1 MRILGKTLLSAVLAA
16 TVSALAITGTPAT
29 AAEFTMKF
37 GTATPR
43 GDQNTWMARFKEA
56 VEKRSGGRIAVKLF
70 PSSQLGAIPRQI
82 EGLQLGTVE
91 AWIGP
96 PSFVKGVE
104 PRYQVLDVPGIFG
117 SWEHAFKSVTHSS
130 FRDYYLNLGAKKGVI
145 GIGIYVSNPVSVV
158 SRKRAI
164 RRVADYKGQ
173 KIRVLASDIEVE
185 ALRRLGAAAVPMPL
199 MEVLPALQR
208 GALDGV
214 KSGMVIFV
222 PFKYWNVT
230 KTLTMS
236 NEAMISVVA
245 FVSKIWFDRLPK
257 DLQQIVLEEG
267 RKLDRPM
274 YEFSVKQ
281 FNILTKVWKKNG
293 GELIKFSPTEQAKLM
308 STLATVGDSVVAK
321 NPGLKQTY
329 EKLKAAAAASR

>member
-1 MRILGKTLLSAVLAA
+1 MMRIINRSLMLAVVAGVMAA
-16 TVSALAITGTPAT
+16 GAPAV

-43 GDQNTWMARFKEA
+43 GDQNTWMARFKAA
-56 VEKRSGGRIAVKLF
+56 VEKRSGGRIEVKLF
-70 PSSQLGAIPRQI
+70 PSSQLGSIPRQI
-82 EGLQLGTVE
+82 EGMQLGTVE

-104 PRYQVLDVPGIFG
+104 PRYQMLDVPGLFK
-117 SWEHAFKSVTHSS
+117 SWEHAFNTVTHPD
-130 FRDYYLNLGAKKGVI
+130 FRDYYLNLGAKKGII
-145 GIGIYVSNPVSVV
+145 GIGIYVSNPVSIL

-164 RRVADYKGQ
+164 RRVADYAGQ

-222 PFKYWNVT
+222 PFKYWNIT
-230 KTLTMS
+230 KTLTLS

-245 FVSKIWFDRLPK
+245 FVSKSWFDRLPG
-257 DLQQIVLEEG
+257 DLRKIVREEG
-267 RKLDRPM
+267 RRLDRPM

-281 FNILTKVWKKNG
+281 FNILKKVWRKNG
-293 GELIKFSPTEQAKLM
+293 GELIEFSAAEQAKLM
-308 STLATVGDSVVAK
+308 SKLATVGDAVVAK
-321 NPGLKQTY
+321 NPGLRETY
-329 EKLKAAAAASR
+329 ERLKAAARAAR